1 MARFAELVFAYID
14 ELSAASVAGHTDE
27 LSTSGRVRER
37 YLDRLAR
44 NLLSGAS
51 ADVLAASAERADWP
65 EPRTL
70 TAVLLPAAQVRG
82 VLSLLGSGRCAWG
95 TSCPA
100 SRTARSSRCCWSRTW
115 RAATGGGCCGSW
127 PASTRWWARP
137 ARGWPRGRRTCGPR
151 GWWTSS
157 PPRTRPPRWTP
168 RTTCVDVVLGADPDA
183 LADLRTR
190 VLEPLGELRP
200 ATAQRLGETLRSWL
214 LHQGRRDDVAADLHV
229 HAQTVRY
236 RMGQLR
242 DLYGDR
248 LDDPQ
253 VVLELLLA
261 LHPPAGEDVVLPDDE
276 D

>member
-1 MARFAELVFAYID
+1 MVDLVPAPD
-14 ELSAASVAGHTDE
+14 PPVP
-27 LSTSGRVRER
+27 
-37 YLDRLAR
+37 LDTEDHL
-44 NLLSGAS
+44 
-51 ADVLAASAERADWP
+51 
-65 EPRTL
+65 
-70 TAVLLPAAQVRG
+70 
-82 VLSLLGSGRCAWG
+82 
-95 TSCPA
+95 
-100 SRTARSSRCCWSRTW
+100 
-115 RAATGGGCCGSW
+115 
-127 PASTRWWARP
+127 
-137 ARGWPRGRRTCGPR
+137 
-151 GWWTSS
+151 
-157 PPRTRPPRWTP
+157 
-168 RTTCVDVVLGADPDA
+168 VDVVLGADLDA

-261 LHPPAGEDVVLPDDE
+261 LHSPAGEVVLPDDE